1 MRRAGPLLA
10 IALGL
15 GGCAVASDASPP
27 ASPAGAS
34 PWAIE
39 RQVQRCRA
47 SQSGGTRTS
56 TASAGG
62 LMIAGS
68 VTAISRTETEATE
81 SCPAVLALTD
91 EDIGEIRTLVQATG
105 ASARG
110 LDTNWKSRTG
120 ARREI
125 TLSVYPETGRS
136 GATCRVVAAT
146 LTVFHGPPGAA
157 LGAPPPAPLDEQRL
171 CRSETGAWDPS

>member
-1 MRRAGPLLA
+1 MHRAGAVVA
-10 IALGL
+10 IAFGL
-15 GGCAVASDASPP
+15 AGCAIASDASPP
-27 ASPAGAS
+27 TPESGS

-47 SQSGGTRTS
+47 NQSGGTRTS

-62 LMIAGS
+62 LTIAGS

-81 SCPAVLALTD
+81 SCPAILALTD
-91 EDIGEIRTLVQATG
+91 ADVGEIRTLVQATA

-110 LDTNWKSRTG
+110 LDTNWQSPTG

-125 TLSVYPETGRS
+125 TLSVYPEAGRA
-136 GATCRVVAAT
+136 GQACRMVAAT
-146 LTVFHGPPGAA
+146 LTVFHGVRGAT

-171 CRSETGAWDPS
+171 CRGETGPWEPS

>member
-1 MRRAGPLLA
+1 MRRAGPIAA
-10 IALGL
+10 IAFGL
-15 GGCAVASDASPP
+15 AGCAIASDASPP
-27 ASPAGAS
+27 AQVSGS

-39 RQVQRCRA
+39 RQVERCRQN
-47 SQSGGTRTS
+47 QSGGTRTS
-56 TASAGG
+56 SASAGG

-68 VTAISRTETEATE
+68 VTAFSRTETEATE
-81 SCPAVLALTD
+81 ACPAVLALTD

-110 LDTNWKSRTG
+110 LDTNWQSRTG

-136 GATCRVVAAT
+136 GTACRVVAAT
-146 LTVFHGPPGAA
+146 LTVFHGLRGAT

-171 CRSETGAWDPS
+171 CLGQSGAWDPS